1 MVPPGDV
8 RAGSP
13 RRGRATVFSLQ
24 AVCLAL
30 VLGWFA
36 TGHASAPDA
45 GLQQL
50 DVLTLH
56 ERVAGLDAFGGR
68 ATMVVL
74 TCASAPAR
82 PRTLDPA
89 YGLAV
94 STDGDLARRVALP
107 LATRCASGARDND
120 NDNRDNDG
128 YVLIDPAGF
137 VRYRSY
143 DPGWFEHAAEQEV
156 LLGHLAGH
164 G

>member
-8 RAGSP
+8 RVGSP
-13 RRGRATVFSLQ
+13 RRGVSSVLALQ
-24 AVCLAL
+24 ALSVAL

-45 GLQQL
+45 GLLQL
-50 DVLTLH
+50 DVLSLH
-56 ERVAGLDAFGGR
+56 ERLAGVNAVDGR

-82 PRTLDPA
+82 PRTLDAA

-94 STDGDLARRVALP
+94 STDSDLARRVALP
-107 LATRCASGARDND
+107 LATRCG
-120 NDNRDNDG
+120 NDG
-128 YVLIDPAGF
+128 YVLVDPAGF

-143 DPGWFEHAAEQEV
+143 DRGWFDHAAEQEV
-156 LLGHLAGH
+156 LLGHLTGR